1 VRYETCNI
9 LVKVALSGRAGARRS
24 DVERGPQ
31 DRRDGSRSRNES
43 TRRGSVGVCG
53 FVGPASGRTIRMV
66 LANLY
71 LGIGVRAAIGAFV
84 GFSIEAR
91 DGGRDER

>member
-1 VRYETCNI
+1 M
-9 LVKVALSGRAGARRS
+9 S
-24 DVERGPQ
+24 DVERGSQ

-53 FVGPASGRTIRMV
+53 FVEAIGTV

-71 LGIGVRAAIGAFV
+71 PGIGVGAAISAFV
-84 GFSIEAR
+84 GFSIGAR
-91 DGGRDER
+91 GAGRDER